1 MTILPK
7 KKHSES
13 KKPDNSSSSDN
24 RGRIRGLQSRPSPPE
39 RTSITRASDEYVG
52 ESFDSREAVDASCST
67 KRRHRGS
74 PHRHKYHE
82 RHSEETGYN
91 SSDEHEVQD
100 MEVTTE
106 EIERQ
111 FEQALKDKK
120 GFVIKRMAEDGACLF
135 RAVADQVYGD
145 QGMHDVV
152 RKHCMDYMVKNM
164 DYYSQYITEE
174 FYSYIRRK
182 RDNHCHGNHVEMQAL
197 SEMYNRTIEV
207 YQNAMEPIN
216 IFHSTYKTDNEPI
229 RLSYHGNVHYN
240 SVINP
245 NKPSVGVGLGLS
257 GYKPW
262 NVLVNDA
269 MRQSEDWHLEQTHSS
284 PSSSSST
291 STSTESKRPNS
302 PHHRD
307 WQRDSDSAPPSK
319 SPRHSPSS
327 SPTSPRHEPC
337 FLGPS
342 LTDCKPFAQTSTSSN
357 TTVTKSSLAE
367 PRPGCSTSV
376 SNPPSP
382 TSCQAEGASY
392 TPQNNYEINNWDEE
406 QILAAVLAESQ
417 KEYLE
422 SLKKNVKENSPEP
435 EGSKS

>member
-13 KKPDNSSSSDN
+13 KKPDSSSTSDG
-24 RGRIRGLQSRPSPPE
+24 RGRIRGAPNRPSPSE
-39 RTSITRASDEYVG
+39 RSSLNRSSDDYVG
-52 ESFDSREAVDASCST
+52 ESFESREAADAACST

-82 RHSEETGYN
+82 RHSDEAGYN
-91 SSDEHEVQD
+91 SSDEHDGQNLEV
-100 MEVTTE
+100 VTE
-106 EIERQ
+106 EMERQ
-111 FEQALKDKK
+111 FEQALKEKK
-120 GFVIKRMAEDGACLF
+120 GLIIKRMAEDGACLF

-145 QGMHDVV
+145 QEMHTVV
-152 RKHCMDYMVKNM
+152 RKHCMDYMLKNM
-164 DYYSQYITEE
+164 DYFSQYVTED
-174 FYSYIRRK
+174 FRSYIRRK
-182 RDNHCHGNHVEMQAL
+182 RENHCHGNHVEMQAL

-207 YQNAMEPIN
+207 YQNSIEPIN
-216 IFHSTYKTDNEPI
+216 IFHSTQKTDNEPI
-229 RLSYHGNVHYN
+229 RLSYHSNVHYN

-269 MRQSEDWHLEQTHSS
+269 MRQSEEWHIEQTYSS

-307 WQRDSDSAPPSK
+307 WERDIDSAPPTK
-319 SPRHSPSS
+319 SPRHSPNS
-327 SPTSPRHEPC
+327 SPSSPRHEPC
-337 FLGPS
+337 FMGPS
-342 LTDCKPFAQTSTSSN
+342 LSDCNPQTCPSSSSSS
-357 TTVTKSSLAE
+357 TVTCTKTSQFE
-367 PRPGCSTSV
+367 PRPSCSTAV

-382 TSCQAEGASY
+382 EQSQGAACQTESMY
-392 TPQNNYEINNWDEE
+392 DFNQWNEE
-406 QILAAVLAESQ
+406 RILAAVLAESQ

-422 SLKKNVKENSPEP
+422 SLRKNAKENPPEP
-435 EGSKS
+435 GCSNS